1 MKIEK
6 LPSGSYRIRKM
17 HKGKTFTL
25 VLPYKPTKTEIDEL
39 LAEKIKDLQNVG
51 SSANKTFDSYARA
64 YIESRT
70 NVVSPATIRTY
81 NIKLNQVSDNFKKLK
96 LSNITQEDVQ
106 YEINTFAGTHAPKTA
121 KTLHGFI
128 ASVLNEYR
136 PSLALH
142 TKLPTVKPN
151 KEYEPKSKEI
161 KAILNDAKETD
172 YSIPFQLG
180 VLGLRRG
187 EICALSLDDIKGNE
201 LTISKTVVY
210 SDGGWVTKDTPKTET
225 SNRTIIIPDSL
236 VDEIQTKGYI
246 FNGHPNALNKAI
258 HRTQKKLGI
267 QEFKFHALRSY
278 FASYAHTLGIPDK
291 DIMAMGGWKTDE
303 VMKRIYRKAMEE
315 STHKSMQILS
325 NKILS

>member
-1 MKIEK
+1 MKLEK

-17 HKGKTFTL
+17 HKGKTFTI
-25 VLPYKPTKTEIDEL
+25 VLPYKPNKSEIDEL
-39 LAEKIKDLQNVG
+39 FADRIKDLQNIG
-51 SSANKTFDSYARA
+51 CYKTGNFEYYAKS

-70 NVVSPATIRTY
+70 NVVSPSTIRTY
-81 NIKLNQVSDNFKKLK
+81 NIKLNQVSDNFKSKK
-96 LSNITQEDVQ
+96 LSDITGEDVQ
-106 YEINTFAGTHAPKTA
+106 IEINTFASNHAPKTT

-142 TKLPTVKPN
+142 TKLPTPKAGN
-151 KEYEPKSKEI
+151 EYEPKSDEI
-161 KAILNDAKETD
+161 KALLNEVKGTD

-187 EICALSLDDIKGNE
+187 EICALTLNDLKGNK
-201 LTISKTVVY
+201 LSVNKTVVY
-210 SDGGWVTKDTPKTET
+210 NGKWETKDTPKTET
-225 SNRTIIIPDSL
+225 SNRTIYIPDSL
-236 VDEIQTKGYI
+236 AKEIKKTGYI

-303 VMKRIYRKAMEE
+303 VMKRVYRKAMQE
-315 STHKSMQILS
+315 STQKSMMMIS
-325 NKILS
+325 NNIFS